1 MWRWVVKNSCHLWQG
16 AGLFAR
22 RAGSALERAAR
33 RRCRLQYSR
42 RTSCGPDCDGAA
54 LEPAPHAGLRRPIRY
69 NRSRKLRTSTLRNPD
84 RRFFDGFMLVLGILI
99 GVAVAPVGQV
109 ALADSEERGATQTE
123 PTSTPEA
130 AASPLTG
137 PQVYN
142 AVCIACHGAPG
153 VGGAPALGDGD
164 AWAARIAQGM
174 DTLIDHA
181 LHGLSGSTG
190 VMPRKG
196 GRVDFSDEE
205 IIGAVEY
212 MVEQV
217 AQ

>member
-1 MWRWVVKNSCHLWQG
+1 LRDPGQQF
-16 AGLFAR
+16 FA
-22 RAGSALERAAR
+22 SFL
-33 RRCRLQYSR
+33 
-42 RTSCGPDCDGAA
+42 
-54 LEPAPHAGLRRPIRY
+54 
-69 NRSRKLRTSTLRNPD
+69 
-84 RRFFDGFMLVLGILI
+84 LVLVILI
-99 GVAVAPVGQV
+99 GVAVGPV
-109 ALADSEERGATQTE
+109 ALADPEELAAI
-123 PTSTPEA
+123 PAAPIPTPEA
-130 AASPLTG
+130 VAAPLSG

-142 AVCIACHGAPG
+142 AVCIACHAPPG

-181 LHGLSGSTG
+181 LHGFSGSTG

-196 GRVDFSDEE
+196 ERADLSDEE
-205 IIGAVEY
+205 VIGAVEY

>member
-1 MWRWVVKNSCHLWQG
+1 LRD
-16 AGLFAR
+16 
-22 RAGSALERAAR
+22 
-33 RRCRLQYSR
+33 
-42 RTSCGPDCDGAA
+42 PDQQFF
-54 LEPAPHAGLRRPIRY
+54 E
-69 NRSRKLRTSTLRNPD
+69 
-84 RRFFDGFMLVLGILI
+84 RFFASFMLVLGILI
-99 GVAVAPVGQV
+99 GVAVTPVAQV
-109 ALADSEERGATQTE
+109 ALAGSEEPAAIQGA

-130 AASPLTG
+130 VAAPLTG
-137 PQVYN
+137 PQVYK
-142 AVCIACHGAPG
+142 AVCIACHAEPG
-153 VGGAPALGDGD
+153 VGGAPVLGDGD

-181 LHGLSGSTG
+181 LHGFSSTG

-196 GRVDFSDEE
+196 GRVDLSDEE